1 MASSACNCAGTSCA
15 SKVKPKKA
23 ILPSVSSS
31 PISCEFAFYP
41 IGSTS
46 SLSSSR
52 SLTPT
57 GRFPPF
63 NRIQKFA
70 KSGAIVIGSD
80 YGSLFEALAIDFQE
94 GLGRSSRVVDFLAEL
109 EWQDWISIA
118 MHDKDRNIDCFEP
131 FFSVELRMQQQP
143 NAWKEP
149 IEFSRYAA
157 C

>member
-15 SKVKPKKA
+15 SKAKSKKVKPRPA
-23 ILPSVSSS
+23 SSS
-31 PISCEFAFYP
+31 PISREFAFSP

-63 NRIQKFA
+63 NLTQKFA

-80 YGSLFEALAIDFQE
+80 YGRLFVALAIDFQE
-94 GLGRSSRVVDFLAEL
+94 SLRRSSCVVDVLAEL
-109 EWQDWISIA
+109 EWQDGIMFA
-118 MHDKDRNIDCFEP
+118 MHDKDGNIDIFKP
-131 FFSVELRMQQQP
+131 SFS
-143 NAWKEP
+143 
-149 IEFSRYAA
+149 
-157 C
+157 